1 MDPDPYVYD
10 SDHVDKLYGR
20 CEERKAYYPTFGVFL
35 TSGLPIGLMNLKR
48 IDRENSRCELAIVL
62 SNHAYKGKGYG
73 SEAVQL
79 LVEYAFY
86 GLNLDHINS
95 DTMGSNI
102 RMQRIMDRLG
112 FQLLNREE
120 RRYDMHDR
128 WEDKLNYQLDKSSY
142 RILHIAPLTEADAH
156 NVCTW
161 RYEGTY
167 AVYNF
172 PDWDT
177 VVAQDWGI
185 ADEATRCREF
195 YSLRNAQEA
204 LVGFFRLH
212 EQEDCLLL
220 SLGLKPE
227 YCGRGMG
234 EAAMA
239 LIIAEA
245 KRKAPDKRLE
255 LEVRAFNQRAIA
267 CYKRCGFAA
276 VEQYAKQ
283 TPMGGEPFIRM
294 ALGDHC

>member
-1 MDPDPYVYD
+1 M
-10 SDHVDKLYGR
+10 
-20 CEERKAYYPTFGVFL
+20 E
-35 TSGLPIGLMNLKR
+35 
-48 IDRENSRCELAIVL
+48 
-62 SNHAYKGKGYG
+62 
-73 SEAVQL
+73 
-79 LVEYAFY
+79 
-86 GLNLDHINS
+86 
-95 DTMGSNI
+95 
-102 RMQRIMDRLG
+102 
-112 FQLLNREE
+112 
-120 RRYDMHDR
+120 
-128 WEDKLNYQLDKSSY
+128 
-142 RILHIAPLTEADAH
+142 LHIAPLTNPDAH
-156 NVCTW
+156 DVCTW
-161 RYEGTY
+161 RYEGIY

-177 VVAQDWGI
+177 TVAQGWGI
-185 ADEATRCREF
+185 ADEETRRREF

-276 VEQYAKQ
+276 VEQYDKQ